1 MMREDCVSN
10 SPPEVDRA
18 RSDSRSAS
26 SHRRA
31 AEEEEGAA
39 HPLVPLRQLMV
50 TYRTSRAYS
59 SQQDVVCVMQS
70 ILQVLREHL
79 DQELRT
85 PLFHSIA
92 ERVYARFLGPVI
104 LRGVLQ

>member
-1 MMREDCVSN
+1 MFFHNRGSLRACDRKIMAEVFKLRWQVQDEEMMREDCVSN

-59 SQQDVVCVMQS
+59 
-70 ILQVLREHL
+70 
-79 DQELRT
+79 
-85 PLFHSIA
+85 
-92 ERVYARFLGPVI
+92 
-104 LRGVLQ
+104 